1 MKWQRSQ
8 RKILINYF
16 FRDFM
21 TIHVTARLVTVDEFS
36 IGQRLDNYLLKQLK
50 GVPRSHIY
58 RIIRKGEVRV
68 NKGRKKAEYKL
79 QLEDIVRIPPIKTAS
94 EKAIKPSDNLIDL
107 LNQSILYEDNGMMI
121 LNKHHGM
128 AVHGGSNVSVGLV
141 EALKTKYKQPIE
153 LVHRLDRSTS
163 GCLILAKKRSVLK
176 ALHEQ
181 LVQHQMEKRY
191 IALVKNSWSKKRHT
205 VDAPI
210 YQNSRYSV
218 IDAKGKQAVSHFHPL
233 KNFQKDDFSA
243 SLVEVVIE
251 TGRTHQIRVHAK
263 YADHPIAQ
271 DDKYGDRLFDKMMK
285 EKGLNRLFLH
295 AKSVTFTN
303 PTTNEIQKVVAPL
316 PIELENFLNKL

>member
-94 EKAIKPSDNLIDL
+94 EKVIKPSDNLIDV
-107 LNQSILYEDNGMMI
+107 LNQSILYEDNGLMI

-128 AVHGGSNVSVGLV
+128 AVHGGSNVSVGLI

-191 IALVKNSWSKKRHT
+191 IALVNNSWSKKRHT
-205 VDAPI
+205 IDAPI

-271 DDKYGDRLFDKMMK
+271 DDKYGDQLFDKLMK
-285 EKGLNRLFLH
+285 EKGLNRLLLH
-295 AKSVTFTN
+295 AKSITFTN

-316 PIELENFLNKL
+316 PIELEDFLNKL

>member
-1 MKWQRSQ
+1 
-8 RKILINYF
+8 
-16 FRDFM
+16 M
-21 TIHVTARLVTVDEFS
+21 TIHATARLVTVDEFS

-50 GVPRSHIY
+50 GVPKSHIY

-94 EKAIKPSDNLIDL
+94 EKVIKPSDNLIDV
-107 LNQSILYEDNGMMI
+107 LNQSILYEDNGLMI

-128 AVHGGSNVSVGLV
+128 AVHGGSNVSVGLI

-191 IALVKNSWSKKRHT
+191 IALVNNSWSKKRHT
-205 VDAPI
+205 IDAPI

-271 DDKYGDRLFDKMMK
+271 DDKYGDQLFDKLMK

-295 AKSVTFTN
+295 AKSITFTN

-316 PIELENFLNKL
+316 PIELEDFLNKL

>member
-1 MKWQRSQ
+1 
-8 RKILINYF
+8 
-16 FRDFM
+16 M

-79 QLEDIVRIPPIKTAS
+79 QSEDIVRIPPIKTAS
-94 EKAIKPSDNLIDL
+94 EKVIKPSDNLIDV
-107 LNQSILYEDNGMMI
+107 LNQSILYEDNGLMI

-128 AVHGGSNVSVGLV
+128 AVHGGSNVSVGLI

-191 IALVKNSWSKKRHT
+191 IALVNNSWSKKRHT
-205 VDAPI
+205 IDAPI

-271 DDKYGDRLFDKMMK
+271 DDKYGDQLFDKLMK

-295 AKSVTFTN
+295 AKSITFTN

-316 PIELENFLNKL
+316 PIELEDFLNKL

>member
-50 GVPRSHIY
+50 GVPKSHIY

-68 NKGRKKAEYKL
+68 NKGRKKAEYRL
-79 QLEDIVRIPPIKTAS
+79 QLEDIVRIPPIRTAS
-94 EKAIKPSDNLIDL
+94 EKAIKPSDNLIDV
-107 LNQSILYEDNGMMI
+107 LNQSILYEDNGLMI

-128 AVHGGSNVSVGLV
+128 AVHGGSNVSIGLV
-141 EALKTKYKQPIE
+141 EALKAKYKQPIE

-205 VDAPI
+205 IDAPI
-210 YQNSRYSV
+210 FQNSRYSV
-218 IDAKGKQAVSHFHPL
+218 IDTKGKQAVSHFHPL

-303 PTTNEIQKVVAPL
+303 PMTNEIQKVVAPL

>member
-1 MKWQRSQ
+1 MKWQRLQ

-50 GVPRSHIY
+50 GVPKSHIY

-79 QLEDIVRIPPIKTAS
+79 QSEDIVRIPPIKTAS
-94 EKAIKPSDNLIDL
+94 EKVIKPSDNLIDV
-107 LNQSILYEDNGMMI
+107 LNQSILYEDNGLMI

-191 IALVKNSWSKKRHT
+191 IALVNNSWSKKRHT
-205 VDAPI
+205 IDAPI

-271 DDKYGDRLFDKMMK
+271 DDKYGDRLFDKVMK

-303 PTTNEIQKVVAPL
+303 PMTNEIQKVVAPL

>member
-50 GVPRSHIY
+50 GVPKSHIY

-68 NKGRKKAEYKL
+68 NKGRKKAEYRL
-79 QLEDIVRIPPIKTAS
+79 QLEDIVRIPPIRTAS
-94 EKAIKPSDNLIDL
+94 EKAIKPSDNLIDV
-107 LNQSILYEDNGMMI
+107 LNQSILYEDNGLMI
-121 LNKHHGM
+121 LKKHHGM
-128 AVHGGSNVSVGLV
+128 AVHGGSNVSVGLI

-176 ALHEQ
+176 DLHEQ
-181 LVQHQMEKRY
+181 LVHHQIEKCY

-205 VDAPI
+205 IDAPI
-210 YQNSRYSV
+210 FQNSRYSV
-218 IDAKGKQAVSHFHPL
+218 IDTKGKQAVSHFHPL

-243 SLVEVVIE
+243 SLVEVLIE
-251 TGRTHQIRVHAK
+251 TGRSHQIRVHAK

-271 DDKYGDRLFDKMMK
+271 DDKYGDRLFDKIMK

-303 PTTNEIQKVVAPL
+303 PTTKEIQKVVAPL

>member
-50 GVPRSHIY
+50 GVPKSHIY

-79 QLEDIVRIPPIKTAS
+79 QSEDIVRIPPIKTAS
-94 EKAIKPSDNLIDL
+94 EKIIKPSDNLIDV
-107 LNQSILYEDNGMMI
+107 LNQSILYEDNGLMI

-128 AVHGGSNVSVGLV
+128 AVHGGSNVSVGLI

-205 VDAPI
+205 IDAPI

-271 DDKYGDRLFDKMMK
+271 DDKYGDQLFDKLMK

>member
-1 MKWQRSQ
+1 
-8 RKILINYF
+8 
-16 FRDFM
+16 M

-79 QLEDIVRIPPIKTAS
+79 QSEDIVRIPPIKTAS
-94 EKAIKPSDNLIDL
+94 EKVIKPSDNLIDV
-107 LNQSILYEDNGMMI
+107 LNQSILYEDNGLMI

-128 AVHGGSNVSVGLV
+128 AVHGGSNISVGLV

-205 VDAPI
+205 IDAPI

-251 TGRTHQIRVHAK
+251 TGRTHQIRVHAQ

-271 DDKYGDRLFDKMMK
+271 DDKYGDQLFDKLMK
-285 EKGLNRLFLH
+285 ENGLNRLFLH
-295 AKSVTFTN
+295 AKSITFTN

-316 PIELENFLNKL
+316 PIELEDFLNKL

>member
-1 MKWQRSQ
+1 
-8 RKILINYF
+8 
-16 FRDFM
+16 M

-50 GVPRSHIY
+50 GVPKSHIY

-68 NKGRKKAEYKL
+68 NKGRKKAEYRL
-79 QLEDIVRIPPIKTAS
+79 QLEDIVRIPPIRTAS
-94 EKAIKPSDNLIDL
+94 EKAIKPSDNLIDV
-107 LNQSILYEDNGMMI
+107 LNQSILYEDNGLMI

-128 AVHGGSNVSVGLV
+128 AVHGGSNVSIGLV
-141 EALKTKYKQPIE
+141 EALKAKYKQPIE

-205 VDAPI
+205 IDAPI
-210 YQNSRYSV
+210 FQNSRYSV
-218 IDAKGKQAVSHFHPL
+218 IDTKGKQAVSHFHPL

-271 DDKYGDRLFDKMMK
+271 DDKYGDRLFDKVMK

>member
-79 QLEDIVRIPPIKTAS
+79 QPEDIVRIPPIKTAS
-94 EKAIKPSDNLIDL
+94 EKVIKPSDNLIDV
-107 LNQSILYEDNGMMI
+107 LNQSILYEDNGLMI

-128 AVHGGSNVSVGLV
+128 AVHGGSNVSVGLI

-191 IALVKNSWSKKRHT
+191 IALVNNSWSKKRHT
-205 VDAPI
+205 IDAPI

-271 DDKYGDRLFDKMMK
+271 DDKYGDQLFDKLMK

-295 AKSVTFTN
+295 AKSITFTN

-316 PIELENFLNKL
+316 PIELEDFLNKL

>member
-1 MKWQRSQ
+1 
-8 RKILINYF
+8 
-16 FRDFM
+16 M

-50 GVPRSHIY
+50 GVPKSHIY

-79 QLEDIVRIPPIKTAS
+79 QPEDIVRIPPIKTAS
-94 EKAIKPSDNLIDL
+94 EKVIKPSDNLIDV
-107 LNQSILYEDNGMMI
+107 LNQSILYEDNGLMI

-271 DDKYGDRLFDKMMK
+271 DDKYGDQLFDKLMK

-295 AKSVTFTN
+295 AKSITFTN

-316 PIELENFLNKL
+316 PIELEDFLNKL